1 MLRVAVTVIFVIV
14 CILMVALIIMQ
25 EGKSANLSGAISGLA
40 DTYWGKNK
48 ARSFEGKL
56 ERATKVL
63 AVLFIVLAIVLNMK
77 W

>member
-25 EGKSANLSGAISGLA
+25 EGKPANLSGAISGLA

-48 ARSFEGKL
+48 AHSFEGKL